1 MPAILTHDFFGRDF
15 YAANNALIGESPD
28 ARDAFLLG
36 NQGPD
41 PLFYLVAAPDMKAFT
56 SLGSNMHHDRPPR
69 SSPPSV
75 KASKPSRI
83 ASA

>member
-56 SLGSNMHHDRPPR
+56 SLGSNMHHDRPT
-69 SSPPSV
+69 V

-83 ASA
+83 TSA